1 MFRGPWLGMYLTPQ
15 PSGMSRFS
23 APMFSNSSAL
33 NLVNPHFLETWIFWW
48 PGNLNLVLQT
58 APVTGSLFCTS
69 VQMDINAWPMWTL
82 ATGLSRETRYTC
94 LEPALGTA
102 CQPWNVHW
110 EGLSPRGQ
118 PLQATGCV
126 HCCGGCYLQP
136 LYTGPLWGKEHRRLN
151 RLQSILPFL

>member
-15 PSGMSRFS
+15 PPGMSRFS
-23 APMFSNSSAL
+23 AAMFLNSSTL
-33 NLVNPHFLETWIFWW
+33 NLVNPHFLETWIFRW

-69 VQMDINAWPMWTL
+69 VQMDINAWPVWTL
-82 ATGLSRETRYTC
+82 ATGLSRETC
-94 LEPALGTA
+94 LEPALGQHANPGMCTGKG
-102 CQPWNVHW
+102 CLQGP
-110 EGLSPRGQ
+110 LGQ